1 MPSGDDEIE
10 ALTVQHCRCCQPN
23 HLAVIIQQ
31 RPSARTRRN
40 RSGRLNDVHRSGVPN
55 GADDPF
61 ANCAF
66 KSERRTYRNYPVA
79 DLRFFNGLSGERW
92 KGSSRYLYGCYVMV
106 NFVSK
111 NRIDPVRLTARN
123 FHVERLGSS
132 DYVIIRDD
140 NAIARK
146 HVAAALLRFLSI
158 LVEVFDDN
166 ATRQRLRVF

>member
-1 MPSGDDEIE
+1 MMCIVPASRMALTIPSLTVLSSPSGAPI
-10 ALTVQHCRCCQPN
+10 AT
-23 HLAVIIQQ
+23 
-31 RPSARTRRN
+31 TR
-40 RSGRLNDVHRSGVPN
+40 SPTFGS
-55 GADDPF
+55 
-61 ANCAF
+61 
-66 KSERRTYRNYPVA
+66 SI
-79 DLRFFNGLSGERW
+79 GLSGERW

-166 ATRQRLRVF
+166 Y